1 MDSESEGTVEAS
13 SRWNKPTWV
22 IGLTKMVGIGTWQ
35 PNHDQGSLPLNPA
48 HSTVLRLRQTTIRNG
63 ITSSPLSI
71 RFCRKGHRVGGQAGC
86 DDEARWGKKPMPPC
100 NGVDML
106 TYPRFVG
113 R

>member
-1 MDSESEGTVEAS
+1 MDSASEGTVEAS
-13 SRWNKPTWV
+13 SRSDKPTWV
-22 IGLTKMVGIGTWQ
+22 IGLTKKVWIGTWQ
-35 PNHDQGSLPLNPA
+35 PSHDQGSLPLNPA

-71 RFCRKGHRVGGQAGC
+71 RFCLKRHRVGGQAGC